1 MALNYTCRVCFGTI
15 NRRSGIFRLTGGLSH
30 KHSIC
35 ALAHPSRSFVSTTQ
49 YPSRLDLRA
58 GSSRTPNAATHSSP
72 VAENSSTVS
81 PVSESVSSGQSPLP
95 ASTTARLAQ
104 ELRKRAS
111 GTTETYVAYGA
122 TEHLFKECSRHANY
136 SILQALEKGGV
147 APKNEAGEDVGE
159 GKGWWYE
166 GIALTPTFNTWA
178 QITFIYMY
186 MLTVRF
192 RLFPAAHA
200 PSWHQHL
207 LDHFFHDAEDRMA
220 MYHGMVARGV
230 RNKYLKDLYIQWRGV
245 LAAYDEG
252 LVKGDAVLATA
263 VWRNVFKG
271 SQDADVRALAEIVGF
286 MRKELKR
293 LEEAS
298 DGEVASGDWKFRG
311 DPGKERAVVM
321 LESQLM
327 KEKL

>member
-1 MALNYTCRVCFGTI
+1 VKGADGGMKVNSKYLSFLHIQQSLDGFLTCCRGT
-15 NRRSGIFRLTGGLSH
+15 
-30 KHSIC
+30 
-35 ALAHPSRSFVSTTQ
+35 
-49 YPSRLDLRA
+49 
-58 GSSRTPNAATHSSP
+58 
-72 VAENSSTVS
+72 
-81 PVSESVSSGQSPLP
+81 
-95 ASTTARLAQ
+95 
-104 ELRKRAS
+104 
-111 GTTETYVAYGA
+111 
-122 TEHLFKECSRHANY
+122 
-136 SILQALEKGGV
+136 
-147 APKNEAGEDVGE
+147 
-159 GKGWWYE
+159 

-186 MLTVRF
+186 MFTVRF

-271 SQDADVRALAEIVGF
+271 AEDADVRALAEIVGF

-298 DGEVASGDWKFRG
+298 DGEVASGGWKFRG

-321 LESQLM
+321 LESQWM

>member
-1 MALNYTCRVCFGTI
+1 MKVNSKYLLFLHIQQSLDGFLTCCRGT
-15 NRRSGIFRLTGGLSH
+15 
-30 KHSIC
+30 
-35 ALAHPSRSFVSTTQ
+35 
-49 YPSRLDLRA
+49 
-58 GSSRTPNAATHSSP
+58 
-72 VAENSSTVS
+72 
-81 PVSESVSSGQSPLP
+81 
-95 ASTTARLAQ
+95 
-104 ELRKRAS
+104 
-111 GTTETYVAYGA
+111 
-122 TEHLFKECSRHANY
+122 
-136 SILQALEKGGV
+136 
-147 APKNEAGEDVGE
+147 
-159 GKGWWYE
+159 

-271 SQDADVRALAEIVGF
+271 AEDADVKTLAEIVGF

-321 LESQLM
+321 LESQWM
-327 KEKL
+327 KE

>member
-1 MALNYTCRVCFGTI
+1 MASNYTCRACLGAVAK
-15 NRRSGIFRLTGGLSH
+15 RSRIARPTTKLSH
-30 KHSIC
+30 KSSIY
-35 ALAHPSRSFVSTTQ
+35 VSTYSLRNFTSASQ
-49 YPSRLDLRA
+49 HPSRLDLRT
-58 GSSRTPNAATHSSP
+58 SSVSTPGATAHSDP
-72 VAENSSTVS
+72 VVKNTSHCSRG
-81 PVSESVSSGQSPLP
+81 SESLSSGRGPLP
-95 ASTTARLAQ
+95 APTTTRLAQ

-136 SILQALEKGGV
+136 TIPQALEKGGI

-159 GKGWWYE
+159 GSGWWYE
-166 GIALTPTFNTWA
+166 GIALTPTFNTRA

-271 SQDADVRALAEIVGF
+271 AEDADVRTLAEIVGF

-321 LESQLM
+321 LESQWM